1 MTSGVNTHVLV
12 GVIALHAVLEGE
24 DVFAVLDELGDDF
37 IPRLVSRMLVY
48 IPA

>member
-1 MTSGVNTHVLV
+1 MTSRVNTHVLV

-24 DVFAVLDELGDDF
+24 DVFAVLDKFGDDF
-37 IPRLVSRMLVY
+37 VPRLVSRMLVH